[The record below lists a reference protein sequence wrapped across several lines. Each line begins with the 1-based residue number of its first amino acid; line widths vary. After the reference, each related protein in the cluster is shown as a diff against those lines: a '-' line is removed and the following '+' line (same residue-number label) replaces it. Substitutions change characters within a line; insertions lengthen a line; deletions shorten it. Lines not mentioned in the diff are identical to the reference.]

1 MLWPIRRRLLAAAQV
16 VCALALILGFILVVW
31 SIADGPAVFRALGIE
46 TWLPAGEL
54 HDTSFTVVAP
64 VWFIAMA
71 RFVRMIDH
79 LRLDAISG
87 DGDFLVR
94 AKPLE
99 ANASRVYPA
108 PITIKWIRSCAS
120 RIGLLLG
127 CIVIVVCAAGLLA
140 IMQQLG
146 VFDFI
151 ASQDGLTFWLLT
163 SGMVCLVLVFSLRAL
178 MLLYP
183 AVQGPRG
190 VVADEYGVSA
200 WSRKGPRNT
209 IAWTD
214 ARLLETWPRRFGVV
228 VYRLYASDGRSVT
241 WRCSI
246 PHGATHGGASSE
258 VDDHVNRT
266 EAVIQLA
273 AARAAL
279 TPRTFHA
286 DLADSAD
293 PSVKTPMNDVIPVG
307 RKRFEQI
314 ITGMITV
321 PIAFTAGYGLAM
333 INVSSP
339 LAPWA
344 SWTSAIALLIAS
356 LCSFALVLKR
366 MLSVPTILTQAQRPN
381 WQALAAGLGDRT
393 VSTRSRSSGAER
405 FGRGMRAAL
414 LLIGSVAGLATLVSS
429 FIAGHPA
436 ADWLTEI
443 CGFVWLLGTVLFAI
457 LRLRGAMRSGVVHL
471 TASAASLQTS
481 TRTIPWEDITSLSF
495 VSDKRG
501 CAYIVETKHFPDIWW
516 ESGDTYGMTTDAM
529 RDPAND
535 GASRVDADT
544 FAAIVAARTGLTPVQ
559 IVAW

>member
-16 VCALALILGFILVVW
+16 VCVLALIPGFILVVW
-31 SIADGPAVFRALGIE
+31 SIADGPAVFRTLGIE
-46 TWLPAGEL
+46 TWLPAGDL
-54 HDTSFTVVAP
+54 HDTSFLLVAP
-64 VWFIAMA
+64 GLFLASV
-71 RFVRMIDH
+71 RFVWMTDH
-79 LRLDAISG
+79 FRLDAISG
-87 DGDFLVR
+87 DGDFMVR

-99 ANASRVYPA
+99 ANASRVYPT
-108 PITIKWIRSCAS
+108 PITITWTRSLAR

-127 CIVIVVCAAGLLA
+127 CIVTVACAVGLLA

-146 VFDFI
+146 AIDFI

-163 SGMVCLVLVFSLRAL
+163 GGMVCLVLVFSLLAL

-190 VVADEYGVSA
+190 VIADEYGVSA
-200 WSRKGPRNT
+200 WSRRGPRNT
-209 IAWTD
+209 IAWSD
-214 ARLLETWPRRFGVV
+214 ARLLETWPTRFGVL
-228 VYRLYASDGRSVT
+228 VYRIYAGDGRSVT

-246 PHGATHGGASSE
+246 PHSATHNGAPSV

-279 TPRTFHA
+279 TPRTFYA

-293 PSVKTPMNDVIPVG
+293 PSVKTPTNDFIPIG
-307 RKRFEQI
+307 RKQTEQMLSGTVI
-314 ITGMITV
+314 V
-321 PIAFTAGYGLAM
+321 PIALTAGYGLAM

-356 LCSFALVLKR
+356 SWSFVLVLKR
-366 MLSVPTILTQAQRPN
+366 MLSVPTILTLAQRPN

-414 LLIGSVAGLATLVSS
+414 LLIGSVAGLETLVSS

-436 ADWLTEI
+436 VDWLTEI

-457 LRLRGAMRSGVVHL
+457 LRLRGATRSGVVHL
-471 TASAASLQTS
+471 TASAANLQTS
-481 TRTIPWEDITSLSF
+481 TRTIPWEDITSLRF

-501 CAYIVETKHFPDIWW
+501 CAYIVETKHFIDIWW
-516 ESGDTYGMTTDAM
+516 ESGDAYGMTTDAM